1 MHLHRWVLYCLVLMC
16 TVRGGSGGPAL
27 AEEIVIGGQCDRTGP
42 TKSIGLQACPGIL
55 DYVKLVNTQGGI
67 HGHTLRYIEVEHGY
81 KTDRGVEAYER
92 LKRAG
97 AVAVFDYGTPMVY
110 ALTPR
115 HLEDKIPGLT
125 PGFGRADATDG
136 RRYPYVFPMAASYW
150 SQMGAAM
157 QYLKDHGGAQPGT
170 TIAYLFYDNPSG
182 REPLPIFHRIC
193 ALEGYTCRDFAVPA
207 PGVEMASQVLD
218 ITRRMQADWV
228 VGHLLGPAPAV
239 AIKTLT
245 KHGFPIHR
253 VISLA
258 TGAGEEDMKNAGWDT
273 AQGYLGIQYTGVGRD
288 FPAIQAII
296 QMYQAEQHVVPAY
309 IGGVFYNR
317 GVLIAALMIEGIRL
331 AIAQDGLPVTGEK
344 VKKGYERI
352 KDFTLG
358 GLLPP
363 LTVVPDDHEGG
374 GWVRVVQTRGEQLV
388 PVTDWFRGYRTL
400 VLEEVQQ
407 AATAEA
413 TKP

>member
-1 MHLHRWVLYCLVLMC
+1 M
-16 TVRGGSGGPAL
+16 T
-27 AEEIVIGGQCDRTGP
+27 
-42 TKSIGLQACPGIL
+42 
-55 DYVKLVNTQGGI
+55 
-67 HGHTLRYIEVEHGY
+67 
-81 KTDRGVEAYER
+81 
-92 LKRAG
+92 
-97 AVAVFDYGTPMVY
+97 TP
-110 ALTPR
+110 P
-115 HLEDKIPGLT
+115 
-125 PGFGRADATDG
+125 
-136 RRYPYVFPMAASYW
+136 
-150 SQMGAAM
+150 
-157 QYLKDHGGAQPGT
+157 
-170 TIAYLFYDNPSG
+170 G

-239 AIKTLT
+239 AIEDPHEARLPPQQSNQPGNWGRRGR
-245 KHGFPIHR
+245 HGDGRVGHR
-253 VISLA
+253 AGLSGHPVYRC
-258 TGAGEEDMKNAGWDT
+258 GA
-273 AQGYLGIQYTGVGRD
+273 D
-288 FPAIQAII
+288 FPVIQAIM
-296 QMYQAEQHVVPAY
+296 QMYQAEQHAVPAY

-317 GVLIAALMIEGIRL
+317 GVLVAALMIEGIRL
-331 AIAQDGLPVTGEK
+331 AIARDGLPVTGEK
-344 VKKGYERI
+344 VKNGYERI

-374 GWVRVVQTRGEQLV
+374 GGARCPDQGEQLV